1 MTAMAEP
8 EQPDENPPKKR
19 RLPLILGLVGAV
31 LLGGGGFYAI
41 WSGLLFGHS
50 ADQVAEAVP
59 DLPDIGFVPIPPAV
73 ISLPPGS
80 SSTHLRFAAQLEV
93 EASQTDAVT
102 SILPRIQD
110 VLNSYLRAVTVTELQ
125 DPSTL
130 VRIRAH
136 LLRRIQLVA
145 GDGRVRD
152 LLVTEFVLN

>member
-1 MTAMAEP
+1 MAEP
-8 EQPDENPPKKR
+8 EQPDEKPKKKR

-31 LLGGGGFYAI
+31 LLGAGGFYAI
-41 WSGLLFGHS
+41 WSGLVFGHS
-50 ADQVAEAVP
+50 ADHVAEAVP

-73 ISLPPGS
+73 VSLPQGS
-80 SSTHLRFAAQLEV
+80 SSSHLRFAAQLEV
-93 EASQTDAVT
+93 EAGQTEAVT
-102 SILPRIQD
+102 LILPRIQD
-110 VLNSYLRAVTVTELQ
+110 VLNSYLRAVKVEDLQ

>member
-1 MTAMAEP
+1 MAEP
-8 EQPDENPPKKR
+8 EQPDEKPLKKR
-19 RLPLILGLVGAV
+19 RLPLILGLVGAL
-31 LLGGGGFYAI
+31 LLGGAGFYAI
-41 WSGLLFGHS
+41 WSGLLFGAGEATH
-50 ADQVAEAVP
+50 AEVVP

-93 EASQTDAVT
+93 EAGQTDAVT

>member
-1 MTAMAEP
+1 MADP
-8 EQPDENPPKKR
+8 EQPDEKTTKKR
-19 RLPLILGLVGAV
+19 RLPLILGLVGA
-31 LLGGGGFYAI
+31 LILGGAGFFAV
-41 WSGLLFGHS
+41 WSGLLFDHG
-50 ADQVAEAVP
+50 AEQVAEAAP
-59 DLPDIGFVPIPPAV
+59 ALPDIGFVPIPPAV

-93 EASQTDAVT
+93 EAGQTDAVT

>member
-1 MTAMAEP
+1 MAEP
-8 EQPDENPPKKR
+8 EQPDEIPSKKR
-19 RLPLILGLVGAV
+19 RLPLILGLVGAL

-41 WSGLLFGHS
+41 WSGLLFGHN
-50 ADQVAEAVP
+50 AEQVADAVT

>member
-1 MTAMAEP
+1 MAEP
-8 EQPDENPPKKR
+8 EQPAEKPMKKR
-19 RLPLILGLVGAV
+19 RLPLILGLVGAL
-31 LLGGGGFYAI
+31 LLGGGGFFAI
-41 WSGLLFGHS
+41 WSGLLFGHN
-50 ADQVAEAVP
+50 AEQVAEAVP
-59 DLPDIGFVPIPPAV
+59 DLPDIGFVAIPPAV

-93 EASQTDAVT
+93 EASQTDAVA

-145 GDGRVRD
+145 GEGRVRD

>member
-1 MTAMAEP
+1 MAEP
-8 EQPDENPPKKR
+8 EQPDEKSTKKR
-19 RLPLILGLVGAV
+19 RLPLILGMVGAA

-41 WSGLLFGHS
+41 WSGLLLGHS
-50 ADQVAEAVP
+50 AERVVEAVP

-80 SSTHLRFAAQLEV
+80 SSSHLRFAAQLEV
-93 EASQTDAVT
+93 EARETDAVT

-110 VLNSYLRAVTVTELQ
+110 VLNSYLRAVSVTELQ

>member
-1 MTAMAEP
+1 MAEP
-8 EQPDENPPKKR
+8 EQPDEKPVKKR
-19 RLPLILGLVGAV
+19 RFPLILGFVGA
-31 LLGGGGFYAI
+31 LLFGAGGFYAI
-41 WSGLLFGHS
+41 WSGLLFGQNPE
-50 ADQVAEAVP
+50 QVSDAVP

-93 EASQTDAVT
+93 EASQTEAVA